1 MKDQSKTKQS
11 LIQEL
16 ASLKKRITE
25 LEKLESAHKRAE
37 KTLRES
43 EEFSNQLIAA
53 MPDIV
58 IRTDMQGKILFV
70 NDKGVESSGYTK
82 EEIVEKNML
91 SFIAPEDMEI
101 AIQNT
106 ILMIEQPLGPKE
118 YHMIISKGR
127 RRLYEIN
134 GSVLKNESGVP
145 YGLVYVIRDITRRK
159 QAEAAMKQ
167 SEDTLRT
174 IIEGT
179 QASMVRV
186 DINGHFNYAND
197 AMAKAL
203 GYGTA
208 EEIIGKPY
216 LHFIHPD
223 DRRRVMNTYLHQ
235 IETRQPSVTQEFRIV
250 STEGRI
256 MWLSFLSSIVIK
268 DGQVV
273 GQTGVAQNIT
283 ERKQTE
289 EALQA
294 SEEKFRQIVSSIP
307 NIVAILDMNLQF
319 IYASA
324 SVQRILGYTPEEAM
338 TVTLE
343 QLCTPES
350 LAIAYKSFQERL
362 EANARVPD
370 PNYVLIL
377 ELEEYR
383 KNGSTVILEN
393 TMTFLRDA
401 NGAPVGILCVA
412 ADITERKQT
421 EEALRESEEKYKF
434 LVENT
439 NDIIWVFDLETM
451 SYSFCSNSVE
461 RILGFTAE
469 ETVGMKLDDV
479 FSPEAKKAVQAA
491 FWKIVAGKE
500 PSDRVLIEVEHI
512 AKNGNRLWME
522 INAVVKRDKSGKPVA
537 FNGVTR
543 DITARK
549 LAEDELKLRNVLLST
564 QQEVSIDGILVVD
577 ENGTI
582 ISFNRRFVEIWSIP
596 TDVVESKSD
605 ELALQSVLGRLAD
618 PDEFM
623 AKVRHL
629 YENRS
634 ETSRDEIALKDGRI
648 LDRYSA
654 PMLGDDGK
662 YYGRIWYFR
671 DITKR
676 KRSEHAL
683 YESERRLA
691 DIINFLPIA
700 TMVIDREGKITAW
713 NRAMEEITGVKR
725 DNMIGKGDYKYAI
738 PFYGKRRPIL
748 IDRVFDTDKGI
759 ETHYTNI
766 HYEKGVLSAESYIP
780 NLGIILV
787 GYASKLQDAAG
798 NVVGAIESVRDV
810 TDIRRVEAE
819 LKEAEEKYRTILE
832 TMDSGYYEIDLEG
845 NVLFFN
851 PALRAFLGYGD
862 QEMKGVN
869 FSDWVDPEEV
879 DRVYGIFKEVH
890 RSGDPNV
897 DFYVRVTRK
906 NGKKAY
912 SAVSSFPMR
921 DDQGDI
927 VGFSGTVRDITALK
941 EAKDAA
947 DAANQSKSIFLAN
960 MSHEIRTPMNAILG
974 FAQLIERDPQLS
986 PRSREHLEIINRSG
1000 EHLMA
1005 LINDIL
1011 EMSKIEAGRATFV
1024 QNTFDLHALLRDI
1037 ERMFHVRTDAKNLR
1051 FLLEMVGP
1059 VPRWV
1064 FTDEGKLRQVLINL
1078 LGNAVKFTREGGI
1091 ALRLSAKAG
1100 KADTVDLQFEV
1111 EDTGPGMA
1119 EEEISHLFKAFEQT
1133 RTGLQTG
1140 GTGLGLSLSQGFIQI
1155 MGGSISVA
1163 SAVGKGTIFRFQI
1176 PVRESSEEHTSSKEA
1191 KRRVLRLSPGQNDIR
1206 VLIAD
1211 DRETNRQLL
1220 SRLLGMAGFQ
1230 TREVVNGEEAVQ
1242 MVHEWKPRVV
1252 LMDMTMPVMNGYE
1265 ATRIIKESPDI
1276 RNTAIIAVTASAFDE
1291 DRQRVLAA
1299 GADAYLSKPFKDAD
1313 LFENIGRLIGVE
1325 YLYEET
1331 DAAKASETMDDKA
1344 LMLKTVSSLPPDLV
1358 SHMRKAVESAD
1369 LDLLNDFAGQL
1380 VTDHPALAKWI
1391 QEMAARYEYEA
1402 LIEIFSKGG

>member
-16 ASLKKRITE
+16 ASLKKRITG

-70 NDKGVESSGYTK
+70 NDKGIESSGYKK
-82 EEIVEKNML
+82 EEIIGKNML

-159 QAEAAMKQ
+159 QAEAALKQ

-223 DRRRVMNTYLHQ
+223 DRRRVMNTYLRQ

-273 GQTGVAQNIT
+273 GQTGVAQN
-283 ERKQTE
+283 
-289 EALQA
+289 
-294 SEEKFRQIVSSIP
+294 
-307 NIVAILDMNLQF
+307 
-319 IYASA
+319 
-324 SVQRILGYTPEEAM
+324 
-338 TVTLE
+338 
-343 QLCTPES
+343 
-350 LAIAYKSFQERL
+350 
-362 EANARVPD
+362 
-370 PNYVLIL
+370 
-377 ELEEYR
+377 
-383 KNGSTVILEN
+383 
-393 TMTFLRDA
+393 
-401 NGAPVGILCVA
+401 
-412 ADITERKQT
+412 ITERKQT

-500 PSDRVLIEVEHI
+500 PSGRVLIEVEHI
-512 AKNGNRLWME
+512 AKKGNRLWME

-596 TDVVESKSD
+596 NDVVESKSD

-634 ETSRDEIALKDGRI
+634 ETSRDEIALKDGRT

-676 KRSEHAL
+676 KRFEQAL
-683 YESERRLA
+683 YESERRLS

-713 NRAMEEITGVKR
+713 NRAMEEITGIKR
-725 DNMIGKGDYKYAI
+725 ENMIGKGNYEYAI
-738 PFYGKRRPIL
+738 PFYGQRRPIL
-748 IDRVFDTDKGI
+748 IDRVFATDK
-759 ETHYTNI
+759 ETESPYTNI
-766 HYEKGVLSAESYIP
+766 RYEKGVLSAESFIP

-787 GYASKLQDAAG
+787 GYASKLYDSEG

-819 LKEAEEKYRTILE
+819 LKEAEEKYR
-832 TMDSGYYEIDLEG
+832 
-845 NVLFFN
+845 
-851 PALRAFLGYGD
+851 
-862 QEMKGVN
+862 
-869 FSDWVDPEEV
+869 
-879 DRVYGIFKEVH
+879 
-890 RSGDPNV
+890 
-897 DFYVRVTRK
+897 
-906 NGKKAY
+906 
-912 SAVSSFPMR
+912 
-921 DDQGDI
+921 
-927 VGFSGTVRDITALK
+927 
-941 EAKDAA
+941 
-947 DAANQSKSIFLAN
+947 
-960 MSHEIRTPMNAILG
+960 
-974 FAQLIERDPQLS
+974 
-986 PRSREHLEIINRSG
+986 
-1000 EHLMA
+1000 
-1005 LINDIL
+1005 
-1011 EMSKIEAGRATFV
+1011 
-1024 QNTFDLHALLRDI
+1024 
-1037 ERMFHVRTDAKNLR
+1037 
-1051 FLLEMVGP
+1051 
-1059 VPRWV
+1059 
-1064 FTDEGKLRQVLINL
+1064 
-1078 LGNAVKFTREGGI
+1078 
-1091 ALRLSAKAG
+1091 
-1100 KADTVDLQFEV
+1100 
-1111 EDTGPGMA
+1111 
-1119 EEEISHLFKAFEQT
+1119 
-1133 RTGLQTG
+1133 
-1140 GTGLGLSLSQGFIQI
+1140 
-1155 MGGSISVA
+1155 
-1163 SAVGKGTIFRFQI
+1163 
-1176 PVRESSEEHTSSKEA
+1176 
-1191 KRRVLRLSPGQNDIR
+1191 
-1206 VLIAD
+1206 
-1211 DRETNRQLL
+1211 
-1220 SRLLGMAGFQ
+1220 
-1230 TREVVNGEEAVQ
+1230 
-1242 MVHEWKPRVV
+1242 
-1252 LMDMTMPVMNGYE
+1252 
-1265 ATRIIKESPDI
+1265 
-1276 RNTAIIAVTASAFDE
+1276 
-1291 DRQRVLAA
+1291 
-1299 GADAYLSKPFKDAD
+1299 
-1313 LFENIGRLIGVE
+1313 
-1325 YLYEET
+1325 
-1331 DAAKASETMDDKA
+1331 
-1344 LMLKTVSSLPPDLV
+1344 
-1358 SHMRKAVESAD
+1358 
-1369 LDLLNDFAGQL
+1369 
-1380 VTDHPALAKWI
+1380 
-1391 QEMAARYEYEA
+1391 
-1402 LIEIFSKGG
+1402 